1 MRLECA
7 CLVYLIR
14 QESYNLISFLPKIHL
29 AFLYIEVVLV
39 SFYYILYIQFLQY
52 LKNQTKEY
60 YYSLDTY
67 ITLLHLLYWY
77 IKVVVG
83 VMGFISREQVF
94 FFYNPI
100 IQWTKVHTFI
110 QNYPISRQW
119 SQRLLWVFWKSTIS
133 VAESTSP
140 QFNCLENQQPHY
152 CCTHTVAAKPIRD
165 SVFSERNQQHDF
177 LLPHLSMTPK
187 WFHLPSMVKS

>member
-94 FFYNPI
+94 FFLQPNN
-100 IQWTKVHTFI
+100 TMD
-110 QNYPISRQW
+110 
-119 SQRLLWVFWKSTIS
+119 KSTYLYSKLSYIQIVVS
-133 VAESTSP
+133 KTALG
-140 QFNCLENQQPHY
+140 FLEKYNFCSRIY
-152 CCTHTVAAKPIRD
+152 ITPIQLPR
-165 SVFSERNQQHDF
+165 ELATP
-177 LLPHLSMTPK
+177 LLLYAYSRSQTY
-187 WFHLPSMVKS
+187 S